1 MEEKQEIS
9 NEDVI
14 EKSAYD
20 KLNDYSSGVL
30 LSLFLLIIFFAFV
43 GFGITPQTPIALVI
57 LYSIVS
63 VILVMS
69 LLTVIIVI
77 LTNKPT
83 DNISLNEFESA
94 YIELN
99 KNYNVLRKQTMI
111 GFYIAIITLV
121 AGTGVMLYAIIM
133 SVIYQTTINNLAI
146 ISGVIIEFISGTSF
160 IVFKTNFTKLNI
172 TSDELFKM
180 WKIVTAFKKAD
191 ELNDNVRD
199 ETKIRLIENLTK

>member
-1 MEEKQEIS
+1 MEEKQEI
-9 NEDVI
+9 NNDEVK
-14 EKSAYD
+14 EKSKYD
-20 KLNDYSSGVL
+20 KLNDYSTGVL
-30 LSLFLLIIFFAFV
+30 VSIFLLVVFFAFI
-43 GFGITPQTPIALVI
+43 GFGITTETPFSLVI

-63 VILVMS
+63 VILVIS

-77 LTNKPT
+77 LTNKP
-83 DNISLNEFESA
+83 IEEKSINEFESA

-111 GFYIAIITLV
+111 GFYIAITTLI
-121 AGTGVMLYAIIM
+121 AGTGVMLYAII
-133 SVIYQTTINNLAI
+133 SSIVYQTTVNNIAI

-160 IVFKTNFTKLNI
+160 VVFKTNFTKLNI

-180 WKIVTAFKKAD
+180 WKVVTAFKKAD
-191 ELNDNVRD
+191 ELNDSVRD

>member
-1 MEEKQEIS
+1 MEENQNS
-9 NEDVI
+9 NNDTVS

-20 KLNDYSSGVL
+20 RLNDYSSGVL
-30 LSLFLLIIFFAFV
+30 LSLFLLIIFFTFV
-43 GFGITPQTPIALVI
+43 GFGITTKTPIALII

-63 VILVMS
+63 VILVSS
-69 LLTVIIVI
+69 LLAVIVVV
-77 LTNKPT
+77 LTNRPT
-83 DNISLNEFESA
+83 ETNSINEFESA

-111 GFYIAIITLV
+111 GFYIAITTLI

-133 SVIYQTTINNLAI
+133 SVINQTTINNLAI